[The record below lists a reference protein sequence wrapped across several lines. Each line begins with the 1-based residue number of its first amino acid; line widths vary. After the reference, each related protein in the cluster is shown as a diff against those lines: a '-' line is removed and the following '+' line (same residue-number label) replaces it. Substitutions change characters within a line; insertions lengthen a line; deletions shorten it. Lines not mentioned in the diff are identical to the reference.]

1 MRGRS
6 GKIIGGVQK
15 LMKKKLLLIVA
26 TLLFALPFG
35 GMVSARN
42 TYQSMY
48 WYRHPRKVIVTKRTR
63 LYRIKVRNPLYKCR
77 PDKSVV
83 ARKGSVLKIQR
94 AASWYWIVTSKGKTA
109 KHFWVTKKDVGWF
122 TPYTKKRYKRIKAQ
136 VRHSKVRRTAKRH
149 LARY

>member
-1 MRGRS
+1 
-6 GKIIGGVQK
+6 
-15 LMKKKLLLIVA
+15 MKKKLLLILA

-63 LYRIKVRNPLYKCR
+63 LYRIKVRYPMYKCR
-77 PDKSVV
+77 SDKSIVV
-83 ARKGSVLKIQR
+83 RKGSVLKVQR
-94 AASWYWIVTSKGKTA
+94 MASWNWVVTSKSWTR
-109 KHFWVTKKDVGWF
+109 KHFWVVGGNLGWF

-136 VRHSKVRRTAKRH
+136 VRHTRVRRTAKRH